1 MKKLVSLLLALV
13 MILSLAACGSGDTPT
28 NESKAPEGSAAP
40 DGDTQPGEFVPYT
53 YEDEAVYMGAMKE
66 YYDML
71 TAAQKLTDVDEMYV
85 EMAKAEAKALTSGV
99 LQIWRGDGGGYR
111 MSRMVDKSYPT
122 VLWGTDA
129 DRYESALVTKEILTG
144 EDRQEL
150 ISMWAELAG
159 TGTYEQ
165 AAKDFLAE
173 KGYTLKSDLGYWEFN
188 LDPET
193 WDVLSV
199 WTNSVG
205 DPVCNTVEN
214 LAKYDMENV
223 LQPAMA
229 ESWEE
234 GTGTILVAKTDEEG
248 NVVMEDGEEK
258 DDEGN
263 PIPVP
268 VMEEKT
274 VTTWT
279 FHIRPGQ
286 IWTDSQGRK
295 IADVKADDWVASM
308 QHMIDF
314 YGSSGAEVL
323 TPIIVNAQAYADGQL
338 LDFDVVGVEAVDD
351 LTLVYY
357 LNNPVPAF
365 ESMLTYCGFF
375 APLCREYYTSQ
386 GGTFGVD
393 THENGNY
400 GTSPENIA
408 YCGPYRITSYTPTN
422 SMVFEA
428 NDSYWNRDAMNI
440 TKITWYY
447 QDGNDPLKPYDDFM
461 AGTLDRCGL
470 GPSTIKK
477 CQEDGNFDKYAIVS
491 ELEAT
496 TRVGYLNL
504 NRQSF
509 ALFND
514 PTGCVSEMEHGSVET
529 LDRDNE
535 VYVADATIVD
545 DAARTHVAMNN
556 HNFRLALTMAWD
568 RISYNA
574 LYAGEE
580 VKELG
585 VRNTYTP
592 GNFVTLGKDVTTDI
606 NGASTTFEKGTY
618 YGAIVQAQIDAD
630 GYPIKVWDPE
640 ANGGLGSS
648 DGFDGYYSASNCQEY
663 LAKAAEEL
671 AAVGVEI
678 SKENPIQIEYADPVF
693 SEGGTN
699 RAKAY
704 KQSVEAA
711 SGGLIQVNLLP
722 VQDNQQNNSTN
733 YLISEGWENC
743 IDIGIGTAWS
753 ADYAD
758 PASYLTLFLP
768 YGNGY
773 QTKNLGVW

>member
-13 MILSLAACGSGDTPT
+13 MVLSLAACGSGDTPT

-144 EDRQEL
+144 EDCQEL

-173 KGYTLKSDLGYWEFN
+173 KGYTLKSDLGYWEFT

-199 WTNSVG
+199 WTNTVG

-743 IDIGIGTAWS
+743 IDIGIGTGWS

>member
-13 MILSLAACGSGDTPT
+13 MVLSLAACGNGGTPT
-28 NESKAPEGSAAP
+28 EESKAPVEGSSAP
-40 DGDTQPGEFVPYT
+40 EEVAFVPYT

-71 TAAQKLTDVDEMYV
+71 TAAQELTDVDEMYV

-111 MSRMVDKSYPT
+111 MSRYVDKSVPT

-129 DRYESALVTKEILTG
+129 DRYETALVTEEILTA
-144 EDRQEL
+144 EDREEL
-150 ISMWAELAG
+150 ISMWAEMAG

-173 KGYTLKSDLGYWEFN
+173 KGYTLKSELGYWDFT

-205 DPVCNTVEN
+205 DPVCGTVEN

-223 LQPAMA
+223 LQPALA
-229 ESWEE
+229 ESWECS
-234 GTGTILVAKTDEEG
+234 
-248 NVVMEDGEEK
+248 EDGL
-258 DDEGN
+258 
-263 PIPVP
+263 
-268 VMEEKT
+268 
-274 VTTWT
+274 TWT

-295 IADVKADDWVASM
+295 IADIKADDWVASM
-308 QHMIDF
+308 QHFFDN

-323 TPIIVNAQAYADGQL
+323 TPIIVNGDAYVNGDVT
-338 LDFDVVGVEAVDD
+338 DFTEVGVKAVDD
-351 LTLVYY
+351 LTLEYH
-357 LNNPVPAF
+357 LNAPVPAF

-375 APLCREYYTSQ
+375 APLCREYFTSQ

-393 THENGNY
+393 DHVNGNY

-422 SMVFEA
+422 SIVFEA
-428 NDSYWNRDAMNI
+428 NDSYWNRDAMNV

-461 AGTLDRCGL
+461 AGTLSRCGL

-514 PTGCVSEMEHGSVET
+514 PTGCVSEMEHGSVDT
-529 LDRDNE
+529 IDRDNE
-535 VYVADATIVD
+535 VYVADASIVD

-568 RISYNA
+568 RVSYNA

-606 NGASTTFEKGTY
+606 NGTSTTFEKGTY

-630 GYPIKVWDPE
+630 GYPIKAWDPE

-648 DGFDGYYSASNCQEY
+648 DGFDGYYSVANCQEY

-671 AAVGVEI
+671 AAVGVEV

-693 SEGGTN
+693 AEGGTN

-704 KQSVEAA
+704 KQSVENA

-743 IDIGIGTAWS
+743 VDIGIGTGWS

>member
-13 MILSLAACGSGDTPT
+13 MVLSLAACGNGGTPT
-28 NESKAPEGSAAP
+28 EESKAPVEGSSAP
-40 DGDTQPGEFVPYT
+40 EEVAFVPYT

-66 YYDML
+66 YYDLL
-71 TAAQKLTDVDEMYV
+71 TAAQELTDVDEMYV

-111 MSRMVDKSYPT
+111 MSRYVDKSVPT
-122 VLWGTDA
+122 VLWGTDS
-129 DRYESALVTKEILTG
+129 DRYETALVTEEILTA
-144 EDRQEL
+144 EDREEL
-150 ISMWAELAG
+150 ISMWAEMAG

-173 KGYTLKSDLGYWEFN
+173 KGYTLKSELGYWDFT

-205 DPVCNTVEN
+205 DPVCGTVEN

-223 LQPAMA
+223 LQPALA
-229 ESWEE
+229 ESWECS
-234 GTGTILVAKTDEEG
+234 
-248 NVVMEDGEEK
+248 EDGL
-258 DDEGN
+258 
-263 PIPVP
+263 
-268 VMEEKT
+268 
-274 VTTWT
+274 TWT

-295 IADVKADDWVASM
+295 IADIKADDWVASM
-308 QHMIDF
+308 QHFFDN
-314 YGSSGAEVL
+314 YGSSGAEML
-323 TPIIVNAQAYADGQL
+323 TPIIVNGDAYVNGDVT
-338 LDFDVVGVEAVDD
+338 DFTEVGVKAVDD
-351 LTLVYY
+351 LTLEYH
-357 LNNPVPAF
+357 LNAPVPAF

-375 APLCREYYTSQ
+375 APLCREYFTSQ

-393 THENGNY
+393 DHVNGNY

-422 SMVFEA
+422 SIVFEA
-428 NDSYWNRDAMNI
+428 NDSYWNRDAMNV

-461 AGTLDRCGL
+461 AGTLSRCGL

-514 PTGCVSEMEHGSVET
+514 PTGCVSEMEHGSVDT
-529 LDRDNE
+529 IDRDNE
-535 VYVADATIVD
+535 VYVADASIVD

-568 RISYNA
+568 RVSYNA

-606 NGASTTFEKGTY
+606 NGTSTTFEKGTY

-630 GYPIKVWDPE
+630 GYPIKAWDPE

-648 DGFDGYYSASNCQEY
+648 DGFDGYYSVANCQEY

-671 AAVGVEI
+671 AAVGVEV

-704 KQSVEAA
+704 KQSVENA

-743 IDIGIGTAWS
+743 VDIGIGTGWS

>member
-99 LQIWRGDGGGYR
+99 LQIWCGDGGGYR

-640 ANGGLGSS
+640 ANSGLGSS

-743 IDIGIGTAWS
+743 IDIGIGTGWS

>member
-13 MILSLAACGSGDTPT
+13 MVLSLAACGNGGTPT
-28 NESKAPEGSAAP
+28 EESKAPVEGSSAP
-40 DGDTQPGEFVPYT
+40 EEVAFVPYT

-66 YYDML
+66 YYDLL
-71 TAAQKLTDVDEMYV
+71 TAAQELTDVDEMYV

-99 LQIWRGDGGGYR
+99 LQIWCGDGGGYR
-111 MSRMVDKSYPT
+111 MSRYVDKSVPT
-122 VLWGTDA
+122 VLWGTDS
-129 DRYESALVTKEILTG
+129 DRYETALVTEEILTA
-144 EDRQEL
+144 EDREEL
-150 ISMWAELAG
+150 ISMWAEMAG

-173 KGYTLKSDLGYWEFN
+173 KGYTLKSELGYWDFT

-205 DPVCNTVEN
+205 DPVCGTVEN

-223 LQPAMA
+223 LQPALA
-229 ESWEE
+229 ESWECS
-234 GTGTILVAKTDEEG
+234 
-248 NVVMEDGEEK
+248 EDGL
-258 DDEGN
+258 
-263 PIPVP
+263 
-268 VMEEKT
+268 
-274 VTTWT
+274 TWT

-295 IADVKADDWVASM
+295 IADIKADDWVASM
-308 QHMIDF
+308 QHFFDN

-323 TPIIVNAQAYADGQL
+323 TPIIVNGDAYVNGDVT
-338 LDFDVVGVEAVDD
+338 DFTEVGVKAVDD
-351 LTLVYY
+351 LTLEYH
-357 LNNPVPAF
+357 LNAPVPAF

-375 APLCREYYTSQ
+375 APLCREYFTSQ

-393 THENGNY
+393 DHVNGNY

-422 SMVFEA
+422 SIVFEA
-428 NDSYWNRDAMNI
+428 NDSYWNRDAMNV

-461 AGTLDRCGL
+461 AGTLSRCGL

-514 PTGCVSEMEHGSVET
+514 PTGCVSEMEHGSVDT
-529 LDRDNE
+529 IDRDNE
-535 VYVADATIVD
+535 VYVADASIVD

-568 RISYNA
+568 RVSYNA

-606 NGASTTFEKGTY
+606 NGTSTTFEKGTY

-630 GYPIKVWDPE
+630 GYPIKAWDPE

-648 DGFDGYYSASNCQEY
+648 DGFDGYYSVANCQEY

-671 AAVGVEI
+671 AAVGVEV

-693 SEGGTN
+693 AEGGTN

-704 KQSVEAA
+704 KQSVENA

-743 IDIGIGTAWS
+743 VDIGIGTGWS

>member
-99 LQIWRGDGGGYR
+99 LQIWCGDGGGYR

-743 IDIGIGTAWS
+743 IDIGIGTGWS

>member
-173 KGYTLKSDLGYWEFN
+173 KGYTLKSDLGYWDFT

-496 TRVGYLNL
+496 TRMGYLNL

-743 IDIGIGTAWS
+743 IDIGIGTGWS

>member
-173 KGYTLKSDLGYWEFN
+173 KGYTLKSDLGYWEFT

-592 GNFVTLGKDVTTDI
+592 GNFVPLGKDVTTDI

-743 IDIGIGTAWS
+743 IDIGIGTGWS

>member
-640 ANGGLGSS
+640 ANSGLGSS

-743 IDIGIGTAWS
+743 IDIGIGTGWS

>member
-13 MILSLAACGSGDTPT
+13 MVLSLAACGNGGTPT
-28 NESKAPEGSAAP
+28 EESKAPAEGSSAPEEAA
-40 DGDTQPGEFVPYT
+40 FVPYT

-66 YYDML
+66 YYDLL
-71 TAAQKLTDVDEMYV
+71 TAAQELTDKDEMYV

-111 MSRMVDKSYPT
+111 LSRYVDKSVPT
-122 VLWGTDA
+122 VLWGTDS
-129 DRYESALVTKEILTG
+129 DRYETALVTEEILTA
-144 EDRQEL
+144 EDREEL

-173 KGYTLKSDLGYWEFN
+173 KGYTLKSELGYWDFT

-205 DPVCNTVEN
+205 DPVCGTVEN

-223 LQPAMA
+223 LQPALA
-229 ESWEE
+229 ESWECS
-234 GTGTILVAKTDEEG
+234 
-248 NVVMEDGEEK
+248 EDGL
-258 DDEGN
+258 
-263 PIPVP
+263 
-268 VMEEKT
+268 
-274 VTTWT
+274 TWT

-295 IADVKADDWVASM
+295 IADIKADDWVASM
-308 QHMIDF
+308 QHFFDN

-323 TPIIVNAQAYADGQL
+323 TPIIVNGDAYVNGEVT
-338 LDFDVVGVEAVDD
+338 DFTEVGVKAVDD
-351 LTLVYY
+351 LTLEYH
-357 LNNPVPAF
+357 LNAPVPAF

-375 APLCREYYTSQ
+375 APLCREYFTSQ

-393 THENGNY
+393 DHVNGNY

-422 SMVFEA
+422 SIVFEA
-428 NDSYWNRDAMNI
+428 NDSYWNRDAMNV

-461 AGTLDRCGL
+461 AGTLSRCGL

-514 PTGCVSEMEHGSVET
+514 PTGCVSQMEHGSVDT
-529 LDRDNE
+529 IDRDNE
-535 VYVADATIVD
+535 VYVADASIVD

-556 HNFRLALTMAWD
+556 HNFRLALSMAWD

-574 LYAGEE
+574 MYAGEE

-606 NGASTTFEKGTY
+606 NGASTTFEAGTY

-648 DGFDGYYSASNCQEY
+648 DGFDGYYSVANCQEY

-671 AAVGVEI
+671 AAVGVEV

-693 SEGGTN
+693 AEGGTN

-704 KQSVEAA
+704 KQSVENA

-743 IDIGIGTAWS
+743 IDIGIGTGWS

>member
-13 MILSLAACGSGDTPT
+13 MVLSLAACGNGDKPT
-28 NESKAPEGSAAP
+28 EESKAPVEGSTAP
-40 DGDTQPGEFVPYT
+40 EEVAFVPYT

-66 YYDML
+66 YYDLL
-71 TAAQKLTDVDEMYV
+71 TAAQELTDKDEMYV

-99 LQIWRGDGGGYR
+99 LQIWRGDGGGYC
-111 MSRMVDKSYPT
+111 MSRYVDKSVPT
-122 VLWGTDA
+122 VLWGTDSS
-129 DRYESALVTKEILTG
+129 RFESALVTEEILTA

-150 ISMWAELAG
+150 ISMWAEQAG

-165 AAKDFLAE
+165 SAKDFLAQ
-173 KGYTLKSDLGYWEFN
+173 KGYTLKSELGYWDFT

-205 DPVCNTVEN
+205 DPVCGTVEN

-223 LQPAMA
+223 LQPALA
-229 ESWEE
+229 ESWECS
-234 GTGTILVAKTDEEG
+234 
-248 NVVMEDGEEK
+248 EDGL
-258 DDEGN
+258 
-263 PIPVP
+263 
-268 VMEEKT
+268 
-274 VTTWT
+274 TWT

-295 IADVKADDWVASM
+295 IADIKADDWVASM
-308 QHMIDF
+308 QHFFDN

-323 TPIIVNAQAYADGQL
+323 TPIIVNGDAYVNGDVT
-338 LDFDVVGVEAVDD
+338 DFTEVGVKAVDD
-351 LTLVYY
+351 LTLEYH
-357 LNNPVPAF
+357 LNAPVPAF

-375 APLCREYYTSQ
+375 APLCRDYFTSQ

-393 THENGNY
+393 DHVNGNY

-428 NDSYWNRDAMNI
+428 NDSYWNRDAMNV

-461 AGTLDRCGL
+461 AGTLSRCVL

-514 PTGCVSEMEHGSVET
+514 PTGCVSQMEHGSVDT
-529 LDRDNE
+529 IDRDNE
-535 VYVADATIVD
+535 VYVADASIVD

-556 HNFRLALTMAWD
+556 HNFRLALSMAWD

-585 VRNTYTP
+585 IRNTYTP
-592 GNFVTLGKDVTTDI
+592 GNFVTLSKDVTTDI
-606 NGASTTFEKGTY
+606 NGTSTTFEKGTY

-630 GYPIKVWDPE
+630 GYPIKAWDPD

-648 DGFDGYYSASNCQEY
+648 DGFDGYYSVANCQEY

-671 AAVGVEI
+671 AAVGVEV

-704 KQSVEAA
+704 KQSVENA

-743 IDIGIGTAWS
+743 IDVGIGTGWS

>member
-40 DGDTQPGEFVPYT
+40 DEGTQPGEFVPYT

-314 YGSSGAEVL
+314 YSSSGAEVL

-461 AGTLDRCGL
+461 AGTLDRCDL

-743 IDIGIGTAWS
+743 IDIGIGTGWS

>member
-13 MILSLAACGSGDTPT
+13 MVLSLAACGNGGTPT
-28 NESKAPEGSAAP
+28 NESKAPVEGSSAPEEAA
-40 DGDTQPGEFVPYT
+40 FVPYT

-66 YYDML
+66 YYDLL
-71 TAAQKLTDVDEMYV
+71 TAAQELTDVDEMYV

-111 MSRMVDKSYPT
+111 MSRYVDKSVPT

-129 DRYESALVTKEILTG
+129 DRYETALVTEEILTA
-144 EDRQEL
+144 EDREEL

-173 KGYTLKSDLGYWEFN
+173 KGYTLKSELGYWDFT

-205 DPVCNTVEN
+205 DPVCGTVEN

-223 LQPAMA
+223 LQPALA
-229 ESWEE
+229 ESWECS
-234 GTGTILVAKTDEEG
+234 
-248 NVVMEDGEEK
+248 EDGL
-258 DDEGN
+258 
-263 PIPVP
+263 
-268 VMEEKT
+268 
-274 VTTWT
+274 TWT

-295 IADVKADDWVASM
+295 IADIKADDWVASM
-308 QHMIDF
+308 QHFFDN

-323 TPIIVNAQAYADGQL
+323 TPIIVNGDAYVNGEVT
-338 LDFDVVGVEAVDD
+338 DFTEVGVKAVDD
-351 LTLVYY
+351 LTLEYH
-357 LNNPVPAF
+357 LNAPVPAF

-375 APLCREYYTSQ
+375 APLCREYFTSQ

-393 THENGNY
+393 DHVNGNY

-422 SMVFEA
+422 SIVFEA
-428 NDSYWNRDAMNI
+428 NDSYWNRDAMNV

-461 AGTLDRCGL
+461 AGTLSRCGL

-514 PTGCVSEMEHGSVET
+514 PTGCVSQMEHGSVDT
-529 LDRDNE
+529 IDRDNE
-535 VYVADATIVD
+535 VYVADASIVD

-606 NGASTTFEKGTY
+606 NGTSTTFEKGTY

-648 DGFDGYYSASNCQEY
+648 DGFDGYYSAANCQEY

-693 SEGGTN
+693 AEGGTN

-704 KQSVEAA
+704 KQSVENA

-743 IDIGIGTAWS
+743 IDIGIGTGWS

>member
-1 MKKLVSLLLALV
+1 MKKIVSLLLALA
-13 MILSLAACGSGDTPT
+13 MLFSLAACGGNSGDQPT
-28 NESKAPEGSAAP
+28 ESQTASPSQSNEPSESPSE
-40 DGDTQPGEFVPYT
+40 GEFVPYT
-53 YEDEAVYMGAMKE
+53 YEDEAVYMGALKE
-66 YYDML
+66 YYDLML
-71 TAAQKLTDVDEMYV
+71 ESQDITDVDEMYV
-85 EMAKAEAKALTSGV
+85 AQAKAEAKALTSGV
-99 LQIWRGDGGGYR
+99 LIIWRGDGGGYR
-111 MSRMVDKSYPT
+111 MSRMVDKSIPT
-122 VLWGTDA
+122 VKWGTDQ
-129 DRYESALVTKEILTG
+129 DRYETALVTEEILTA

-150 ISMWAELAG
+150 LSMWAELAG

-173 KGYTLKSDLGYWEFN
+173 KGYTLKSELGYWDFT

-205 DPVCNTVEN
+205 DPVCGTVEN
-214 LAKYDMENV
+214 LAKYDMENQ

-229 ESWEE
+229 ESWE
-234 GTGTILVAKTDEEG
+234 
-248 NVVMEDGEEK
+248 NSEDGL
-258 DDEGN
+258 
-263 PIPVP
+263 
-268 VMEEKT
+268 
-274 VTTWT
+274 TWT

-308 QHMIDF
+308 QHFFDC
-314 YGSSGAEVL
+314 YGDSGAEVL
-323 TPIIVNAQAYADGQL
+323 TPMIVNGDAYVNGEIT
-338 LDFDVVGVEAVDD
+338 DFSEVGVKALDD
-351 LTLVYY
+351 LTVEYT
-357 LNNPVPAF
+357 LNAPVPAF

-375 APLCREYYTSQ
+375 APLCREYFTSQ

-393 THENGNY
+393 DHVNGNY

-428 NDSYWNRDAMNI
+428 NDSYWNRDNMNI

-447 QDGNDPLKPYDDFM
+447 QDGTDPLKPYDDFM

-470 GPSTIKK
+470 GPSTLKK

-491 ELEAT
+491 ELEAL
-496 TRVGYLNL
+496 TRAGYVNL

-514 PTGCVSEMEHGSVET
+514 PTGCVSEMEHGSVDT
-529 LDRDNE
+529 IDRDNE
-535 VYVADATIVD
+535 VYVADASIVD
-545 DAARTHVAMNN
+545 DAARSHVALNN
-556 HNFRLALTMAWD
+556 QNFRLALSMGWD
-568 RISYNA
+568 RVAYNA

-585 VRNTYTP
+585 IRNSYTP
-592 GNFVTLGKDVTTDI
+592 GDFVQLGKDVTTEI
-606 NGASTTFEKGTY
+606 NGETVTFEKGTY
-618 YGAIVQAQIDAD
+618 YGEIIQAQIDAD

-640 ANGGLGSS
+640 ANGGLGSG
-648 DGFDGYYSASNCQEY
+648 DGFDGYYNVDNCREY
-663 LAKAAEEL
+663 LAKAVEEL
-671 AAVGVEI
+671 AAVGVEV

-693 SEGGTN
+693 AEGGTN

-704 KQSVEAA
+704 KQSIENATD
-711 SGGLIQVNLLP
+711 GLVQVNLLP

-743 IDIGIGTAWS
+743 IDIGIGTGWS
-753 ADYAD
+753 ADYGD
-758 PASYLTLFLP
+758 PASYLNLFMP

-773 QTKNLGVW
+773 QCKNLGVW

>member
-173 KGYTLKSDLGYWEFN
+173 KGYTLKSDLGYWEFT

-279 FHIRPGQ
+279 FHIRQGAV
-286 IWTDSQGRK
+286 WTDYQGRK
-295 IADVKADDWVASM
+295 VADVKADDWVASL
-308 QHMIDF
+308 QHMFDC
-314 YGSSGAEVL
+314 YGDSGAEAIAPL
-323 TPIIVNAQAYADGQL
+323 IVNGMEYCDGNIT
-338 LDFDVVGVEAVDD
+338 DFSQVGVEAVDD
-351 LTLVYY
+351 HTLVYH
-357 LNNPVPAF
+357 LTHAVPAF

-592 GNFVTLGKDVTTDI
+592 GNFVPLGKDVTTDI

-743 IDIGIGTAWS
+743 IDIGIGTGWS

>member
-173 KGYTLKSDLGYWEFN
+173 KGYTLKSDLGYWEFT

-199 WTNSVG
+199 WTNTVG

-743 IDIGIGTAWS
+743 IDIGIGTGWS

>member
-13 MILSLAACGSGDTPT
+13 MVLSLAACGSGDTPA
-28 NESKAPEGSAAP
+28 ESKAPAEGSTAPEEAA
-40 DGDTQPGEFVPYT
+40 FVPYT

-66 YYDML
+66 YYDLL
-71 TAAQKLTDVDEMYV
+71 TAAQELTDVDEMYV

-111 MSRMVDKSYPT
+111 MSRYVDKSVPT
-122 VLWGTDA
+122 VLWGTDSS
-129 DRYESALVTKEILTG
+129 RFESALVTEEILTA

-150 ISMWAELAG
+150 ISMWAEQAG

-165 AAKDFLAE
+165 SAKDFLAQ
-173 KGYTLKSDLGYWEFN
+173 KGYTLKSELGYWDFT

-205 DPVCNTVEN
+205 DPVCGTVEN

-223 LQPAMA
+223 LQPALA
-229 ESWEE
+229 ESWECS
-234 GTGTILVAKTDEEG
+234 
-248 NVVMEDGEEK
+248 EDGL
-258 DDEGN
+258 
-263 PIPVP
+263 
-268 VMEEKT
+268 
-274 VTTWT
+274 TWT

-295 IADVKADDWVASM
+295 IADIKADDWVASM
-308 QHMIDF
+308 QHFFDN

-323 TPIIVNAQAYADGQL
+323 TPIIVNGDAYVNGDIT
-338 LDFDVVGVEAVDD
+338 DFTEVGVKAVDD
-351 LTLVYY
+351 LTLEYH
-357 LNNPVPAF
+357 LNAPVPAF

-375 APLCREYYTSQ
+375 APLCREYFTSQ

-393 THENGNY
+393 DHVNGNY

-428 NDSYWNRDAMNI
+428 NDSYWNRDAMNV

-447 QDGNDPLKPYDDFM
+447 QDGDDPLKPYDDFM
-461 AGTLDRCGL
+461 AGTLSRCGL

-514 PTGCVSEMEHGSVET
+514 PTGCVSQMEHGSVDT
-529 LDRDNE
+529 IDRDNE
-535 VYVADATIVD
+535 VYVADASIVD

-556 HNFRLALTMAWD
+556 HNFRLALSMAWD
-568 RISYNA
+568 RVSYNA
-574 LYAGEE
+574 QYAGEE

-606 NGASTTFEKGTY
+606 NGTSTTFEAGTY

-648 DGFDGYYSASNCQEY
+648 DGFDGYYSVANCQEY

-699 RAKAY
+699 RAKTY
-704 KQSVEAA
+704 KQSVENA

-743 IDIGIGTAWS
+743 IDIGIGTGWS

>member
-13 MILSLAACGSGDTPT
+13 MVLSLAACGSGDTPA
-28 NESKAPEGSAAP
+28 ESKAPAEGSTAPEEAA
-40 DGDTQPGEFVPYT
+40 FVPYT

-66 YYDML
+66 YYDLL
-71 TAAQKLTDVDEMYV
+71 TAAQELTDVDEMYV

-111 MSRMVDKSYPT
+111 MSRYVDKSVPT
-122 VLWGTDA
+122 VLWGTDSS
-129 DRYESALVTKEILTG
+129 RFESALVTEEILTA
-144 EDRQEL
+144 EDREEL
-150 ISMWAELAG
+150 ISMWAEQAG

-165 AAKDFLAE
+165 SAKDFLAQ
-173 KGYTLKSDLGYWEFN
+173 KGYTLKSELGYWDFT

-205 DPVCNTVEN
+205 DPVCGTVEN

-223 LQPAMA
+223 LQPALA
-229 ESWEE
+229 ESWECS
-234 GTGTILVAKTDEEG
+234 
-248 NVVMEDGEEK
+248 EDGL
-258 DDEGN
+258 
-263 PIPVP
+263 
-268 VMEEKT
+268 
-274 VTTWT
+274 TWT

-295 IADVKADDWVASM
+295 IADIKADDWVASM
-308 QHMIDF
+308 QHFFDN

-323 TPIIVNAQAYADGQL
+323 TPIIVNGDAYVNGDIT
-338 LDFDVVGVEAVDD
+338 DFTEVGVKAVDD
-351 LTLVYY
+351 LTLEYH
-357 LNNPVPAF
+357 LNAPVPAF

-375 APLCREYYTSQ
+375 APLCREYFTSQ

-393 THENGNY
+393 DHVNGNY

-428 NDSYWNRDAMNI
+428 NDSYWNRDAMNV

-461 AGTLDRCGL
+461 AGTLSRCGL

-514 PTGCVSEMEHGSVET
+514 PTGCVSQMEHGSVDT
-529 LDRDNE
+529 IDRDNE
-535 VYVADATIVD
+535 VYVADASIVD

-556 HNFRLALTMAWD
+556 HNFRLALSMAWD
-568 RISYNA
+568 RVSYNA
-574 LYAGEE
+574 QYAGEE

-606 NGASTTFEKGTY
+606 NGTSTTFEAGTY

-648 DGFDGYYSASNCQEY
+648 DGFDGYYSVANCQEY

-699 RAKAY
+699 RAKTY
-704 KQSVEAA
+704 KQSVENA

-743 IDIGIGTAWS
+743 IDIGIGTGWS

>member
-40 DGDTQPGEFVPYT
+40 DEGTQPGEFVPYT

-173 KGYTLKSDLGYWEFN
+173 KGYTLKSDLGYWDFT

-640 ANGGLGSS
+640 ANSGLGSS

-743 IDIGIGTAWS
+743 IDIGIGTGWS

>member
-743 IDIGIGTAWS
+743 IDIGIGTGWS

>member
-173 KGYTLKSDLGYWEFN
+173 KGYTLKSDLGYWDFT

-556 HNFRLALTMAWD
+556 QNFRLALTFALDRGAWNSV
-568 RISYNA
+568 RY
-574 LYAGEE
+574 GEE
-580 VKELG
+580 LKFSNLL
-585 VRNTYTP
+585 NTIVP
-592 GNFVTLGKDVTTDI
+592 GDFSILQGDATIDI
-606 NGASTTFEKGTY
+606 NGNSHTFPAGTN
-618 YGAIVQAQIDAD
+618 YGEIVQAALTEFGINA
-630 GYPIKVWDPE
+630 KVWDE
-640 ANGGLGSS
+640 ELASS
-648 DGFDGYYSASNCQEY
+648 SGFDGWFNVDE
-663 LAKAAEEL
+663 AKAYMDKAVEEL
-671 AAVGVEI
+671 AAQGVEV
-678 SKENPIQIEYADPVF
+678 SAENPIEIDYCFASEVEVF
-693 SEGGTN
+693 NNQAHVLEQCMNDAFGG
-699 RAKAY
+699 KV
-704 KQSVEAA
+704 K
-711 SGGLIQVNLLP
+711 VNL
-722 VQDNQQNNSTN
+722 VGGSQDDTSSAAYQPTN
-733 YLISEGWENC
+733 GFDMNYDLSHQSGW
-743 IDIGIGTAWS
+743 GP
-753 ADYAD
+753 DYGD
-758 PASYLTLFLP
+758 PATWLDCFLP
-768 YGNGY
+768 YGDGFMC
-773 QTKNLGVW
+773 KSLGLWEG

>member
-99 LQIWRGDGGGYR
+99 LQIWCGDGGGYR

-173 KGYTLKSDLGYWEFN
+173 KGYTLKSDLGYWEFT

-199 WTNSVG
+199 WTNTVG

-295 IADVKADDWVASM
+295 IADIKADDWVASM

-693 SEGGTN
+693 AEGGTN

-743 IDIGIGTAWS
+743 IDIGIGTGWS

>member
-40 DGDTQPGEFVPYT
+40 DEGTQPGEFVPYT
-53 YEDEAVYMGAMKE
+53 YEDEAVDMGAMKE

-173 KGYTLKSDLGYWEFN
+173 KGYTLKSDLGYWDFT

-640 ANGGLGSS
+640 ANSGLGSS

-743 IDIGIGTAWS
+743 IDIGIGTGWS

>member
-13 MILSLAACGSGDTPT
+13 MILSLAACGSGDTPA

-40 DGDTQPGEFVPYT
+40 GGDTQPGEFVPYT

-234 GTGTILVAKTDEEG
+234 GTSTILVAKTDEEG

-743 IDIGIGTAWS
+743 IDIGIGTGWS

>member
-40 DGDTQPGEFVPYT
+40 ESTQLGEFVPYT

-173 KGYTLKSDLGYWEFN
+173 KGYTLKSDLGYWDFT

-477 CQEDGNFDKYAIVS
+477 CKEDGNFDKYAIVS

-606 NGASTTFEKGTY
+606 NGTSTTFEKGTY

-743 IDIGIGTAWS
+743 IDIGIGTGWS

>member
-173 KGYTLKSDLGYWEFN
+173 KGYTLKSALGYWDFT

-743 IDIGIGTAWS
+743 IDIGIGTGWS

>member
-99 LQIWRGDGGGYR
+99 LQIWCGDGGGYR

-173 KGYTLKSDLGYWEFN
+173 KGYTLKSDLGYWDFT

-743 IDIGIGTAWS
+743 IDIGIGTGWS

>member
-234 GTGTILVAKTDEEG
+234 GTSTILVAKTDEEG

-743 IDIGIGTAWS
+743 IDIGIGTGWS

>member
-173 KGYTLKSDLGYWEFN
+173 KGYTLKSDLGYWDFT

-743 IDIGIGTAWS
+743 IDIGIGTGWS

>member
-1 MKKLVSLLLALV
+1 MKKFVSLMLALV
-13 MILSLAACGSGDTPT
+13 MVLSLAACNNNANQPVD
-28 NESKAPEGSAAP
+28 ESKDPGNSSAPEDSQGL
-40 DGDTQPGEFVPYT
+40 GEFVPYT

-66 YYDML
+66 YYDFIVS
-71 TAAQKLTDVDEMYV
+71 AQGKTDVDEMYV
-85 EMAKAEAKALTSGV
+85 ELAKAEAKALSSGV
-99 LQIWRGDGGGYR
+99 LQIWRGDGGGYGL
-111 MSRMVDKSYPT
+111 SRMVDKSYPT
-122 VLWGTDA
+122 VKWGTDSSRFETA
-129 DRYESALVTKEILTG
+129 IVTEEIIKA
-144 EDRQEL
+144 EDRTQL

-165 AAKDFLAE
+165 AAKDYLTE
-173 KGYTLKSDLGYWEFN
+173 KGYTLTDSMGYWDFT

-205 DPVCNTVEN
+205 DPVCGTVEN
-214 LAKYDMENV
+214 LVKYDMENQ
-223 LQPAMA
+223 LQPALA

-234 GTGTILVAKTDEEG
+234 GTGTIQVVKTDENG
-248 NVVMEDGEEK
+248 NVIMEK
-258 DDEGN
+258 DENDKD
-263 PIPVP
+263 VP
-268 VMEEKT
+268 ATEEKT

-279 FHIRPGQ
+279 FHLRPGQ

-295 IADVKADDWVASM
+295 IADIKADDWVASL
-308 QHMIDF
+308 QHMMDF
-314 YGSSGAEVL
+314 YGSSAAEVL
-323 TPIIVNAQAYADGQL
+323 TPIIVNGQAYADGEI
-338 LDFDVVGVEAVDD
+338 LDFDLVGVKAVDD
-351 LTLVYY
+351 QTLVYY
-357 LNNPVPAF
+357 LNNPMPAF
-365 ESMLTYCGFF
+365 ESTLTYCGFF
-375 APLCREYYTSQ
+375 APLCRDYYTSQ

-393 THENGNY
+393 THDNGNY

-422 SMVFEA
+422 SIVFEA
-428 NDSYWNRDAMNI
+428 SDSYWNRDAMNV

-461 AGTLDRCGL
+461 AGTLTRTGL
-470 GPSTIKK
+470 GVSAMKK
-477 CQEDGNFDKYAIVS
+477 AQEDGNFEPYAITS

-514 PTGCVSEMEHGSVET
+514 PTGCVSQMEHGSVDT

-535 VYVADATIVD
+535 VYVADASIVD

-556 HNFRLALTMAWD
+556 ANFRLALSMAWD
-568 RISYNA
+568 RIAYNA
-574 LYAGEE
+574 LYVGEE
-580 VKELG
+580 LKELS

-592 GNFVTLGKDVTTDI
+592 GDFVTLSKDVTTTI
-606 NGASTTFEKGTY
+606 NGQSVTFEAGTY
-618 YGAIVQAQIDAD
+618 YGALVQAQIDAD
-630 GYPIKVWDPE
+630 GIPIKVWDPE

-648 DGFDGYYSASNCQEY
+648 DGFDGYYSVANCQEY

-693 SEGGTN
+693 AEAGSN

-704 KQSVEAA
+704 KQSVENA

-743 IDIGIGTAWS
+743 IDIGIGTGWS

-758 PASYLTLFLP
+758 PSSYLTLFVP

>member
-13 MILSLAACGSGDTPT
+13 MVLSLAACGSGDTPA
-28 NESKAPEGSAAP
+28 ESKAPAEGSTAPEEAA
-40 DGDTQPGEFVPYT
+40 FVPYT

-66 YYDML
+66 YYDLL
-71 TAAQKLTDVDEMYV
+71 TAAQELTDVDEMYV

-111 MSRMVDKSYPT
+111 MSRYVDKSVPT
-122 VLWGTDA
+122 VLWGTDSS
-129 DRYESALVTKEILTG
+129 RFESALVTEEILTA

-150 ISMWAELAG
+150 ISMWAEQAG

-165 AAKDFLAE
+165 SAKDFLAQ
-173 KGYTLKSDLGYWEFN
+173 KGYTLKSELGYWDFT

-205 DPVCNTVEN
+205 DPVCGTVEN

-223 LQPAMA
+223 LQPALA
-229 ESWEE
+229 ESWECS
-234 GTGTILVAKTDEEG
+234 
-248 NVVMEDGEEK
+248 EDGL
-258 DDEGN
+258 
-263 PIPVP
+263 
-268 VMEEKT
+268 
-274 VTTWT
+274 TWT

-295 IADVKADDWVASM
+295 IADIKADDWVASM
-308 QHMIDF
+308 QHFFDN

-323 TPIIVNAQAYADGQL
+323 TPIIVNGDAYVNGDIT
-338 LDFDVVGVEAVDD
+338 DFTEVGVKAVDD
-351 LTLVYY
+351 LTLEYH
-357 LNNPVPAF
+357 LNAPVPAF
-365 ESMLTYCGFF
+365 GSMLTYCGFF
-375 APLCREYYTSQ
+375 APLCREYFTSQ

-393 THENGNY
+393 DHVNGNY

-428 NDSYWNRDAMNI
+428 NDSYWNRDAMNV

-447 QDGNDPLKPYDDFM
+447 QDGDDPLKPYDDFM
-461 AGTLDRCGL
+461 AGTLSRCGL

-514 PTGCVSEMEHGSVET
+514 PTGCVSQMEHGSVDT
-529 LDRDNE
+529 IDRDNE
-535 VYVADATIVD
+535 VYVADASIVD

-556 HNFRLALTMAWD
+556 HNFRLALSMAWD
-568 RISYNA
+568 RVSYNA
-574 LYAGEE
+574 QYAGEE

-606 NGASTTFEKGTY
+606 NGTSTTCEAGTY

-648 DGFDGYYSASNCQEY
+648 DGFDGYYSVANCQEY

-699 RAKAY
+699 RAKTY
-704 KQSVEAA
+704 KQSVENA

-743 IDIGIGTAWS
+743 VDIGIGTGWS

>member
-13 MILSLAACGSGDTPT
+13 MVLSLAACGSGDTPA
-28 NESKAPEGSAAP
+28 ESKAPAEGSTAPEKAA
-40 DGDTQPGEFVPYT
+40 FVPYT

-66 YYDML
+66 YYDLL
-71 TAAQKLTDVDEMYV
+71 TAAQELTDVDEMYV

-111 MSRMVDKSYPT
+111 MSRYVDKSVPT
-122 VLWGTDA
+122 VLWGTDSS
-129 DRYESALVTKEILTG
+129 RFESALVTEEILTA
-144 EDRQEL
+144 EDREEL
-150 ISMWAELAG
+150 ISMWAEQAG

-165 AAKDFLAE
+165 SAKDFLAQ
-173 KGYTLKSDLGYWEFN
+173 KGYTLKSELGYWEFT

-205 DPVCNTVEN
+205 DPVCGTVEN

-223 LQPAMA
+223 LQPALA
-229 ESWEE
+229 ERWE
-234 GTGTILVAKTDEEG
+234 VSD
-248 NVVMEDGEEK
+248 DGL
-258 DDEGN
+258 
-263 PIPVP
+263 
-268 VMEEKT
+268 
-274 VTTWT
+274 TWT

-295 IADVKADDWVASM
+295 IADIKADDWVASM
-308 QHMIDF
+308 QHFFDN

-323 TPIIVNAQAYADGQL
+323 TPIIVNGDAYVNGDIT
-338 LDFDVVGVEAVDD
+338 DFTEVGVKAVDD
-351 LTLVYY
+351 LTLEYH
-357 LNNPVPAF
+357 LNAPVPAF

-375 APLCREYYTSQ
+375 APLCREYFTSQ

-393 THENGNY
+393 DHVNGNY

-428 NDSYWNRDAMNI
+428 NDSYWNRDAMNV

-461 AGTLDRCGL
+461 AGTLSRCGL

-514 PTGCVSEMEHGSVET
+514 PTGCVSQMEHGSVDT
-529 LDRDNE
+529 IDRDNE
-535 VYVADATIVD
+535 VYVADASIVD

-556 HNFRLALTMAWD
+556 HNFRLALSMAWD
-568 RISYNA
+568 RVSYNA
-574 LYAGEE
+574 QYAGEE

-606 NGASTTFEKGTY
+606 NGTSTTFEKGTY

-648 DGFDGYYSASNCQEY
+648 DGFDGYYSVANCQEY

-693 SEGGTN
+693 AEGGTN
-699 RAKAY
+699 RAKTY
-704 KQSVEAA
+704 KQSVENA

-743 IDIGIGTAWS
+743 IDIGIGTGWS

>member
-199 WTNSVG
+199 WTNTVG

-743 IDIGIGTAWS
+743 IDIGIGTGWS

>member
-13 MILSLAACGSGDTPT
+13 MVLSLAACGNGGTPT
-28 NESKAPEGSAAP
+28 EESKAPVEGSSAP
-40 DGDTQPGEFVPYT
+40 EEVAFVPYT

-66 YYDML
+66 YYDMF
-71 TAAQKLTDVDEMYV
+71 TAAQELTDVDEMYV

-111 MSRMVDKSYPT
+111 MSRYVDKSVPT
-122 VLWGTDA
+122 VLWGTDS
-129 DRYESALVTKEILTG
+129 DRYETALVTEEILTA
-144 EDRQEL
+144 EDREEL
-150 ISMWAELAG
+150 ISMWAEMAG

-173 KGYTLKSDLGYWEFN
+173 KGYTLKSELGYWDFT

-205 DPVCNTVEN
+205 DPVCGTVEN

-223 LQPAMA
+223 LQPALA
-229 ESWEE
+229 ESWECS
-234 GTGTILVAKTDEEG
+234 
-248 NVVMEDGEEK
+248 EDGL
-258 DDEGN
+258 
-263 PIPVP
+263 
-268 VMEEKT
+268 
-274 VTTWT
+274 TWT

-295 IADVKADDWVASM
+295 IADIKADDWVASM
-308 QHMIDF
+308 QHFFDN

-323 TPIIVNAQAYADGQL
+323 TPIIVNGDAYVNGDVT
-338 LDFDVVGVEAVDD
+338 DFTEVGVKAVDD
-351 LTLVYY
+351 LTLEYH
-357 LNNPVPAF
+357 LNAPVPAF

-375 APLCREYYTSQ
+375 APLCREYFTSQ

-393 THENGNY
+393 DHVNGNY

-422 SMVFEA
+422 SIVFEA
-428 NDSYWNRDAMNI
+428 NDSYWNRDAMNV

-461 AGTLDRCGL
+461 AGTLSRCGL

-514 PTGCVSEMEHGSVET
+514 PTGCVSEMEHGSVDT
-529 LDRDNE
+529 IDRDNE
-535 VYVADATIVD
+535 VYVADASIVD

-568 RISYNA
+568 RVSYNA

-606 NGASTTFEKGTY
+606 NGTSTTFEKGTY

-630 GYPIKVWDPE
+630 GYPIKAWDPE

-648 DGFDGYYSASNCQEY
+648 DGFDGYYSVANCQEY

-671 AAVGVEI
+671 AAVGVEV

-704 KQSVEAA
+704 KQSVENA

-743 IDIGIGTAWS
+743 VDIGIGTGWS